1 MKHLAVIILLS
12 LPSVSS
18 ADINSFRLKTLLEI
32 CDTAQRSTD
41 IGTVNNIANQ
51 IKNFEPPSDRSLATK
66 YDQCLLVAFGKP
78 EKSPSPSA
86 LLSRIEEA
94 AIQLEKDCRDL
105 LEAAP
110 SLAVSNPICKD
121 ILLR

>member
-1 MKHLAVIILLS
+1 MKHLAVIVLLA
-12 LPSVSS
+12 LPSVSL

-32 CDTAQRSTD
+32 CDAAQRSPD
-41 IGTVNNIANQ
+41 LGTVKNIANQ
-51 IKNFEPPSDRSLATK
+51 INDFERPSERSLATK
-66 YDQCLLVAFGKP
+66 YDQCLLVAFGQPK
-78 EKSPSPSA
+78 KSPSPSA

-94 AIQLEKDCRDL
+94 AIQLKMDCRDL

-110 SLAVSNPICKD
+110 SLAISNPICKD

>member
-121 ILLR
+121 ILFR